1 MTGVIMIV
9 LTLLLGLLFGLLGGA
24 LVSIRFVKQQVS
36 GDLLPTLSRMQGQ
49 LNTIEAEVGYMVN
62 SRYAEL
68 SARLAPEPRQRNLY
82 PE

>member
-9 LTLLLGLLFGLLGGA
+9 LIFLVGSLFGLLCGA
-24 LVSIRFVKQQVS
+24 LVSIRFVRQEVS
-36 GDLLPTLSRMQGQ
+36 GDLLPKLKQMQGQ

-68 SARLAPEPRQRNLY
+68 NARLSPETRPQGG
-82 PE
+82 

>member
-9 LTLLLGLLFGLLGGA
+9 LTLLIGLLFGLLGGA
-24 LVSIRFVKQQVS
+24 LVSIRLVRQQVT
-36 GDLLPTLSRMQGQ
+36 GDLLPALSRMQGQ

-68 SARLAPEPRQRNLY
+68 NARLAPVPRQDHL
-82 PE
+82 

>member
-9 LTLLLGLLFGLLGGA
+9 LILLVGLLLGLLGGA
-24 LVSIRFVKQQVS
+24 LVSIRFVKQQVT
-36 GDLLPTLSRMQGQ
+36 GDLLPTLGRMQGQ

-68 SARLAPEPRQRNLY
+68 NARLLPEPRQHNL
-82 PE
+82 